1 MKENNKNKGDVFYLG
16 INNYDGYD
24 ILVHEIHQ
32 PQGTATLLYSIREE
46 NICDGDGIWMD
57 YDDKSVKISHK
68 DYHYVKS
75 IFKSCG
81 NEIVKLGEENGL
93 PIEREI
99 KENDCIYYR
108 GSFLLIE
115 NAPSTNDKW
124 MFKAFFYDGY
134 ELDTDQESYDWDKY
148 FGYEALEDL
157 RKDGLL
163 INSGIYN
170 LALSKAN
177 AAIAEVQ
184 YYLYNLYMSKK
195 EKNGNA

>member
-1 MKENNKNKGDVFYLG
+1 MEYYLRMPG
-16 INNYDGYD
+16 NYQYE
-24 ILVHEIHQ
+24 ILVHEPHQ
-32 PQGTATLLYSIREE
+32 PRGTGTLLYAIRED
-46 NICDGDGIWMD
+46 NICDGDGIWLK
-57 YDDKSVKISHK
+57 YDDISVKISRK
-68 DYHYVKS
+68 DYHHVKS

-99 KENDCIYYR
+99 KENNCIYYR
-108 GSFLLIE
+108 GSFILIE

-134 ELDTDQESYDWDKY
+134 ELDTDQESYDWDEY
-148 FGYEALEDL
+148 FGYVALEDL